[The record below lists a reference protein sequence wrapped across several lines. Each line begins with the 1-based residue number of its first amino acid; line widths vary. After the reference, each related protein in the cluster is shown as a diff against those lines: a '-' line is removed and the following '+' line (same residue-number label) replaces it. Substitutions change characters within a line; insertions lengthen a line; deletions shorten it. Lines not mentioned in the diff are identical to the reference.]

1 MRRNVRRDGS
11 LASPIVFLES
21 IQIPQTFLYD
31 PGIPRVR
38 RDTMPGVLAQA
49 MAQREHA
56 TVYHVRSPC
65 DLEAVLRDARRY
77 VGG

>member
-1 MRRNVRRDGS
+1 MIHRHPDLPDGCGIGG
-11 LASPIVFLES
+11 LWRLIF
-21 IQIPQTFLYD
+21 IK
-31 PGIPRVR
+31 GIPRVR